1 MREDTLYEMLE
12 DFAKLS
18 GEKLD
23 DIITEGLAE
32 EIEPEGL
39 AEGYESFELDELE
52 SEDTVEDEFSLQNP
66 WGDDVADYMDEV
78 FDDVDVDP
86 DAETDYYAED

>member
-1 MREDTLYEMLE
+1 MDDDNLFEMLE

-18 GEKLD
+18 GESLD

-32 EIEPEGL
+32 EIEPASGE
-39 AEGYESFELDELE
+39 YEEFGLDELE
-52 SEDTVEDEFSLQNP
+52 SEDTIEDEFSLSNP
-66 WGDDVADYMDEV
+66 WGDDVTDYMDEV

-86 DAETDYYAED
+86 DAETDWYSED